1 MTTFLILLNHSTALL
16 VPLLGYYY
24 PVREEMI
31 SQLSRL
37 GFLSSL
43 CRIYVRA
50 WKRKSTIDL
59 KRGRKEKTRSTTNGF
74 SHIPV
79 MMRLHEIN
87 SSRTL
92 FQLLG
97 FFNQYIRR
105 IIEKSKEKSKSVG
118 GYIVKVGKTK
128 KERKQTLTAGNIII
142 IIIGFSFS
150 LMDTLPRNLWPT

>member
-16 VPLLGYYY
+16 VPLFGDYY
-24 PVREEMI
+24 PVREEII

-37 GFLSSL
+37 GFLSSF

-59 KRGRKEKTRSTTNGF
+59 KRGRKKKITRLTTNGF

-87 SSRTL
+87 FSRTL

-105 IIEKSKEKSKSVG
+105 IIEKIKKRKKVW
-118 GYIVKVGKTK
+118 GYIVKVGKTE
-128 KERKQTLTAGNIII
+128 KERKQTLTAGDIII